1 MLQYPTPEPLRQR
14 VYRSTAVRAM
24 GPQALHE
31 LLEQSRARNALEDIT
46 GLLVYHDGCF
56 VQWLEGPASSVERVW
71 NSILHDPRHTEVE
84 AVPTPWCSHRLFP
97 DLRMRLVS
105 SEVLASEADA
115 VHVDPLA
122 LQSLSRHADL
132 APDFMRGIVFWRSL
146 PPAEAMA
153 LTLCRGDEAEVSRL
167 RDQVLA
173 HEPLLSAL
181 GWHLVGP
188 VSRAMGEMWMD
199 DCLQGVELVL
209 GQGRLQLLVRQ
220 VAGQRPHRGPYPSGL
235 ALVAPAPGEQ
245 HLAGATFAAVAL
257 DAAGWDVHFAFPRDD
272 NELCATLRKHDY
284 GLLHLAQSAVFA
296 RQDRLTDLAAT
307 IGHVRHKLDKP
318 LLQILVSGR
327 AFAEMPGLSTVVG
340 ANGDGLS
347 QGTESSD
354 LQHML
359 RWAGVRGRMSEVAVA
374 QAAIDGVA
382 ERLLRGQFATGGA
395 KAGASTSPSR

>member
-24 GPQALHE
+24 GPQDLHD
-31 LLEQSRARNALEDIT
+31 LLVQSRARNALEDIT

-56 VQWLEGPASSVERVW
+56 VQWFEGPASNVERVW

-84 AVPTPWCSHRLFP
+84 AVPTPWCSQRLFP

-105 SEVLASEADA
+105 SEALASEADA

-122 LQSLSRHADL
+122 LQSLSRHADM

-153 LTLCRGDEAEVSRL
+153 LTLCRGDEAELSRL

-188 VSRAMGEMWMD
+188 VSRTMGEMWMD
-199 DCLQGVELVL
+199 DRLQGVELVL

-220 VAGQRPHRGPYPSGL
+220 VAGQRPRRGRYPGGL

-257 DAAGWDVHFAFPRDD
+257 DAAGWYVHFAFPRDD
-272 NELCATLRKHDY
+272 DELCATLRKHDY

-307 IGHVRHKLDKP
+307 IRQVRQTLDKP

-327 AFAEMPGLSTVVG
+327 AFAEMPGLCITVG

-354 LQHML
+354 LQRML
-359 RWAGVRGRMSEVAVA
+359 RWAGARGWTTEAAVA

-382 ERLLRGQFATGGA
+382 ERLLRGQFTS
-395 KAGASTSPSR
+395 AGSSANAAR